1 MTQAKYYV
9 EGSEVA
15 YSDCLEYFI
24 LNSGFSKSD
33 AETVFKEND
42 NPDCC
47 DYLNQ
52 ECSDVEVIY
61 Q

>member
-15 YSDCLEYFI
+15 YSDCLEYFK
-24 LNSGFSKSD
+24 LYSGYSKDD
-33 AETVFKEND
+33 AEYEFRVND
-42 NPDCC
+42 NPESC
-47 DYLNQ
+47 DYIN
-52 ECSDVEVIY
+52 EMCSGVEVTY